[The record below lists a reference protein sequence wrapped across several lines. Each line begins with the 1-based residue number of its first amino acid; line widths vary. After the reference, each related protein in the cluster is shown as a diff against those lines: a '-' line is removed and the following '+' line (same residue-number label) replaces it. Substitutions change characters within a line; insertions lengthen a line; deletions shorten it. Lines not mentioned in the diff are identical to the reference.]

1 MLYKLKISGFRG
13 LTKTVEFGK
22 STLVSGGNG
31 LGKTTIIDA
40 IRWCLVGVDGD
51 DKTNNNLF
59 NNRKATAG
67 KETVEVECAFVDAD
81 GVETVFG
88 RTATRKGDKV
98 EYAYRYGE
106 IEVSAKK
113 YGETIEKMFLP
124 VPQLKFVLNVRRWD
138 TLDESV
144 LRKALLGL
152 YDESALICDEAY
164 KEIKDKIEVAG
175 IEDTKKQLRKE
186 MRDAQKNLDA
196 IQVEMNVVEQGIPE
210 IIASDEAQKRLEERE
225 AELKRLE
232 ESPSEMPA
240 ELREKIQ
247 EEAKAIAALEAEY
260 EEARQQHHVNY
271 AMRLQELKST
281 YSQATEDKRSLDRLR
296 AERES
301 EQAVIDNSRQRL
313 TELRAEYDDLMKRV
327 FEGACPCCGRPYEGV
342 QRSEMEAEWRKKK
355 DDMIAGIKTS
365 AKRIKDNAEAAKARI
380 AECDGRISEIKDCDP
395 TAVLNEIRR
404 MESEGETAFA
414 TTEQGKEMQARID
427 AAKAERTDVSG
438 YDKERVNGIEALRNE
453 IFDLKMRLADAER
466 LRKERDEGLAK
477 VAEIKERQA
486 QVVKRVS
493 VAERLLA
500 LTNRY
505 EIALLQGLQDYLN
518 DILNAGAVQA
528 GEVKAS
534 AAQASAEQEGAAQEG
549 YTESVSETRI
559 SLYYID
565 ADGEVHSQ
573 CKIISNGVSETINN
587 AQRSIIGLRLAEAL
601 IRKSGKDI
609 PVLIDNVE
617 AFDRKHRPTS
627 EYQLILSKVDDEGDA
642 IRVVKE

>member
-1 MLYKLKISGFRG
+1 MLYRLEIKGFRG

-40 IRWCLVGVDGD
+40 IRWCLVGVDGE

-59 NNRKATAG
+59 NNRKQDGG
-67 KETVEVECAFVDAD
+67 KETVEVRCVFVDAD
-81 GVETVFG
+81 GVETSLG
-88 RTATRKGDKV
+88 RIATRKGEKV

-106 IEVSAKK
+106 VEVSAKK
-113 YGETIEKMFLP
+113 YGECVESMFLP
-124 VPQLKFVLNVRRWD
+124 VPQLKFVMNVRRWD
-138 TLDESV
+138 LLDESV

-152 YDESALICDEAY
+152 YDDGELICDEAY
-164 KEIKDKIEVAG
+164 KEIKEKIELAG
-175 IEDTKKQLRKE
+175 IEETKKQFRKD
-186 MRDAQKNLDA
+186 MRDAQKGLDT
-196 IQVEMNVVEQGIPE
+196 IQVELNVTEQGIPE
-210 IIASDEAQKRLEERE
+210 EIVVGDLRKRLEERE

-247 EEAKAIAALEAEY
+247 AEAKAIAALESDY
-260 EEARQQHHVNY
+260 ESARQQHHVNY
-271 AMRLQELKST
+271 TMRLQELKST
-281 YSQATEDKRSLDRLR
+281 YSQAVDNKRSLNRLT
-296 AERES
+296 AERDCEK
-301 EQAVIDNSRQRL
+301 EVIEASRNKLQ
-313 TELRAEYDDLMKRV
+313 ELRAEYDELMKRV

-355 DDMIAGIKTS
+355 DEMIAGIKER
-365 AKRIKDNAEAAKARI
+365 AKRIKDNAENAKSRI
-380 AECDGRISEIKDCDP
+380 AECDRKIAEIRDCDP
-395 TAVLNEIRR
+395 TAVLNEIKR

-427 AAKAERTDVSG
+427 AAKADKTEMGD
-438 YDKERVNGIEALRNE
+438 YDKDRLNGIEALRNE
-453 IFDLKMRLADAER
+453 IFDLKMRLADVER
-466 LRKERDEGLAK
+466 LRKEREDGLAK

-486 QVVKRVS
+486 QVAKRMS
-493 VAERLLA
+493 AAERLLA

-518 DILNAGAVQA
+518 DILNADAQGEGGEA
-528 GEVKAS
+528 GN
-534 AAQASAEQEGAAQEG
+534 
-549 YTESVSETRI
+549 VSI
-559 SLYYID
+559 SLYHTD

-573 CKIISNGVSETINN
+573 CKIISNGVSDTINN
-587 AQRSIIGLRLAEAL
+587 SQRTTIGLLLAEAL

-627 EYQLILSKVDDEGDA
+627 ECQLVMSKVDDEGEE
-642 IRVVKE
+642 IKVSVLE